1 MRMRST
7 GLGKT
12 ELKADIVDV
21 QRAGD
26 FLVLQF
32 QTSAP
37 VKWKVRAAMSHRD
50 LIKLMTFMIRWSCL
64 KFLILGFRLPKEPRP
79 TDF

>member
-12 ELKADIVDV
+12 ELQADIVNV

-26 FLVLQF
+26 FLVLHF

-37 VKWKVRAAMSHRD
+37 VKWKVRAAMTHKD
-50 LIKLMTFMIRWSCL
+50 MVKLMGFMTRWQCL
-64 KFLILGFRLPKEPRP
+64 KFLIFGFKLPKEPRP